1 MKHQHP
7 HYEDPVVSYMK
18 RHNIP
23 VTRERYIDV
32 VANDDEKW
40 GAELEHTLPKYPKL
54 FEIERRMIMP
64 FDEIKAAP
72 PVANDARLNAYLLGD
87 RPRAAAL
94 SRQQHDPRPPHVAL
108 RRAPYVES

>member
-1 MKHQHP
+1 
-7 HYEDPVVSYMK
+7 
-18 RHNIP
+18 
-23 VTRERYIDV
+23 
-32 VANDDEKW
+32 
-40 GAELEHTLPKYPKL
+40 
-54 FEIERRMIMP
+54 MIMP

-72 PVANDARLNAYLLGD
+72 SVANDARLNAYLLGD